1 MKKILLLIFI
11 LLLVVVLWYFSIM
24 RSTNVSDMSTI
35 QELLADV
42 NQWFATISLVFAL
55 FALCLLVL
63 KVDVLEKR
71 FDRLTEQNQLN
82 LQIIALSTL
91 IQEADATLHRYDRWE
106 AAGIKGDYVNAK
118 SAVREKM
125 NAQRDMLEDKY
136 EQISQRVPS

>member
-1 MKKILLLIFI
+1 MKKILLLISV
-11 LLLVVVLWYFSIM
+11 LLLVVMLWYFSIM
-24 RSTNVSDMSTI
+24 RSTTVSDMSTL

-42 NQWFATISLVFAL
+42 NQWFAAIALVFAL

-71 FDRLTEQNQLN
+71 FDHLTEQNQLN

-136 EQISQRVPS
+136 EQIAQLTQA